1 MPANTSPL
9 SPNLPGSANPIITW
23 GHLYGSAGGLAIA
36 AAARAHSAPVIV
48 ITEDTQAAL
57 RLDTEL
63 RFFTAGSDLPIL
75 SFPDWETLPYDHFSP
90 HQDIISQRL
99 TALYHLPGL
108 KRGVL
113 IVPAATLMQRVAPR
127 VFLES
132 NSLLLKVGDAFDME
146 GMRKRLEAGGY
157 RCVSQV
163 IEHGEFAVR
172 GALVDLFPMGSEQPY
187 RIDLFDA
194 QVETIRTFDPET
206 QRTLERIDAIHLLP
220 AREFPLTEDAITQFR
235 QAFRQRFEGDP
246 NRRPIYRDISRGLAP
261 AGIEY
266 YLPLFFDRTDTLFD
280 YLPPTSLVIA
290 QDGSIDAAQHFWT
303 QAGERYEQLRHDL
316 ERPLLAPGQLFLTAK
331 EIADRSALF
340 PGVRV
345 QRFEQPDTPGAVPVI
360 TYASTAPPPLPID
373 GRSTH
378 PTAALKS
385 FLASFDGRVLFAAES
400 AGRREALLRRRSVR
414 AFTDEPVDAEVLRRA
429 VGLALTAPAPHH
441 TAPVRFV
448 WVRTPTLRTH
458 LLDLMAQQWKA
469 DLTGDGFDES
479 AIEARVARG
488 DLLRHAPELV
498 IPFCVPDGAH
508 RYPDE
513 ARRAAERT
521 MFTVAV
527 GAAVQGLLVA
537 LAAEDLGSCWIG
549 STIFTPELVTR
560 ELGLRSDWGPMGAVA
575 IGHPVEPLD
584 VREPKDPGPA
594 LVEL

>member
-1 MPANTSPL
+1 MTPTSKSPL
-9 SPNLPGSANPIITW
+9 DPSLPTKAQAIITW
-23 GHLYGSAGGLAIA
+23 GHLYGSAGGLTIA
-36 AAARAHSAPVIV
+36 TAALHHAAPVIV

-63 RFFTAGSDLPIL
+63 RFFSAGSDLPIL

-127 VFLES
+127 IFLEA

-172 GALVDLFPMGSEQPY
+172 GALVDLFPMGSELPY

-206 QRTLERIDAIHLLP
+206 QRTLEKFEAIHLLP

-246 NRRPIYRDISRGLAP
+246 NRSPIYRDISRGLAP

-266 YLPLFFDRTDTLFD
+266 YLPLFFERTDTLFD
-280 YLPPTSLVIA
+280 YLPPASLVIA
-290 QDGSIDAAQHFWT
+290 QDGSGEAAKHFWT
-303 QAGERYEQLRHDL
+303 QASERYEQLRHDV
-316 ERPLLAPGQLFLTAK
+316 ERPLLAPEQLFLTPK
-331 EIADRSALF
+331 EITKGSAAF
-340 PGVRV
+340 PGVRL
-345 QRFEQPDTPGAVPVI
+345 QRFEQPDTQGAAPVI
-360 TYASTAPPPLPID
+360 TYASAAPPPLPID

-385 FLASFDGRVLFAAES
+385 FLAGFDGRVLFAAES
-400 AGRREALLRRRSVR
+400 AGRREALL
-414 AFTDEPVDAEVLRRA
+414 
-429 VGLALTAPAPHH
+429 
-441 TAPVRFV
+441 
-448 WVRTPTLRTH
+448 
-458 LLDLMAQQWKA
+458 
-469 DLTGDGFDES
+469 
-479 AIEARVARG
+479 
-488 DLLRHAPELV
+488 DLLRGNEIHPKPFEGWQAFLDSDARLGITIGALEQGLLLTDPALAVIAEPQLFGARALQQRRRKAAVRDAENVVRNLAEL
-498 IPFCVPDGAH
+498 
-508 RYPDE
+508 
-513 ARRAAERT
+513 
-521 MFTVAV
+521 AV
-527 GAAVQGLLVA
+527 GAPVVHENHGV
-537 LAAEDLGSCWIG
+537 G
-549 STIFTPELVTR
+549 R
-560 ELGLRSDWGPMGAVA
+560 YLGLQMLTVGDMEAEFLTLEYAGGDKLYVPVSSLHLISRYTGAA
-575 IGHPVEPLD
+575 PENAPLH
-584 VREPKDPGPA
+584 
-594 LVEL
+594 